1 MPVIE
6 PGDRI
11 EIIGIKGIPDV
22 KPGDDIAQLIYEA
35 CERNKINVENGDIFV
50 IASKIVAKAEGR
62 LIKLSEIVPSV
73 FSIRASKIV
82 KKDPREVEAI
92 LSASRRI
99 IRMRRGIFLAETEFG
114 VVAAN
119 AGIDKSNVGNDDY
132 ILLLPKDP
140 DRSARKIRKKLE
152 KLFNKKLAV
161 IISDTYGRTWR
172 EGQVDMA
179 IGASGIN
186 VFRDYRG
193 SPDMYNRTLKVTLI
207 AQADELASAAEL
219 VMGKSKGVPVAIIK
233 NYIYDPT
240 DVPARRLNRK
250 DSKDLYR

>member
-1 MPVIE
+1 MTVVE
-6 PGDRI
+6 PGDEI
-11 EIIGIKGIPDV
+11 EIIAVKGIPEV
-22 KPGDDIAQLIYEA
+22 KPGDDISVYIFEA
-35 CERNKINVENGDIFV
+35 CQKNNIRVEDGDIFV
-50 IASKIVAKAEGR
+50 IASKIVAKAENR
-62 LIKLSEIVPSV
+62 FVKLSDIAPSI

-82 KKDPREVEAI
+82 KKDPREIEAI

-119 AGIDKSNVGNDDY
+119 SGIDKSNVGKDDY
-132 ILLLPKDP
+132 VLLLPKDP
-140 DRSARKIRKKLE
+140 DRSAKRIRKKLE
-152 KLFNKKLAV
+152 KMFNKRLAV

-193 SPDMYNRTLKVTLI
+193 STDMYNRALKVTNI
-207 AQADELASAAEL
+207 AHADEIASAAEL
-219 VMGKSKGVPVAIIK
+219 VMGKKKGVPVAIVK
-233 NYIYDPT
+233 HYQYDT
-240 DVPARRLNRK
+240 TEIPAKKLNRK
-250 DSKDLYR
+250 DAKDLYR

>member
-1 MPVIE
+1 MMVAE
-6 PGDRI
+6 PGDII
-11 EIIGIKGIPDV
+11 EILAVKGIPDV
-22 KPGDDIAQLIYEA
+22 KPGDDVAKLIFDA
-35 CERNKINVENGDIFV
+35 CQKNNIKIDEGDIFV

-62 LIKLSEIVPSV
+62 LVKLSDITPSI

-82 KKDPREVEAI
+82 KKDPREIEAI

-99 IRMRRGIFLAETEFG
+99 IRMRRGILLAETEFG

-119 AGIDKSNVGNDDY
+119 AGIDKSNVGKEDFV
-132 ILLLPKDP
+132 LLLPKDP
-140 DRSARKIRKKLE
+140 DRSARKIKKKLE
-152 KLFNKKLAV
+152 KLFNKRLAV

-193 SPDMYNRTLKVTLI
+193 DKDMYNRTLKVTNI
-207 AQADELASAAEL
+207 AQADEIASAAEL
-219 VMGKSKGVPVAIIK
+219 VMGKKKGVPVAIVK
-233 NYIYDPT
+233 HYVYDNK
-240 DVPARRLNRK
+240 DVPAKKLNRK